1 MNKGQP
7 KIREITFKVMNVQ
20 IERICMYVAYA
31 VLLLISKMFKHK
43 N

>member
-1 MNKGQP
+1 
-7 KIREITFKVMNVQ
+7 MNVQ

-43 N
+43 NK